1 MWHSFTVGQ
10 QSGICHSLWDIITE
24 SVNVGNCQ
32 LGSFIWN
39 FHADNISFS
48 DSLKPSPA
56 PLTPEGLRQGED
68 GYYYKFHEEKKDWHA
83 AQCSCRGEGGNLAII
98 YDQQTSDV
106 VRCFMDKGWIGVTDQ
121 WDEGKWQ
128 TPTHGNIPYS
138 FWSAGEPNNFR
149 GQQDCAYQQSN
160 TRWIDAKCGSQLPFI
175 CQFTSG
181 TVVQ

>member
-1 MWHSFTVGQ
+1 M
-10 QSGICHSLWDIITE
+10 
-24 SVNVGNCQ
+24 
-32 LGSFIWN
+32 
-39 FHADNISFS
+39 
-48 DSLKPSPA
+48 KPSPA

-128 TPTHGNIPYS
+128 TPTHGNISYS
-138 FWSAGEPNNFR
+138 FWSAGEPNNH
-149 GQQDCAYQQSN
+149 GGHEDCAFQLQN
-160 TRWIDAKCGSQLPFI
+160 TRWYDANCGNQRPFI
-175 CQFTSG
+175 CQSNAG